1 MKDQYEQLCAMIRSR
16 GVVPKSKRLKYAVPP
31 PIPNEKRITQVDID
45 AIASQRNQEIGK

>member
-16 GVVPKSKRLKYAVPP
+16 GVLPKSKRLKHA
-31 PIPNEKRITQVDID
+31 IPNEKRITQADID